1 MFFEIDPHL
10 NNRFRYIKI
19 HKAFDD
25 DTYALINKLF
35 PDIDLIDRKLM
46 TFSNNNRY
54 DLNLQ
59 HSSQFCTDE
68 NVSKIIDNMTSL
80 DFFHELCKK
89 FEIDSS
95 SYKTISRRHENK
107 LSDVIVDFQFA
118 FNIPYTSKSKSFL
131 RPPHVDS
138 SDKIFVILLYF
149 PYIHSTYNAK
159 TDFGNLI
166 LYRNS
171 TTNTFSNNAFLDV
184 EKFDEIQYQHNTGIV
199 FLNTNEA
206 IHAPLSL
213 LNHPNEHRRF
223 INIVF
228 MNKCSKN
235 NMESVFI

>member
-10 NNRFRYIKI
+10 NNQFRYIKI
-19 HKAFDD
+19 SKAFDD
-25 DTYALINKLF
+25 DTYVIINKLF

-46 TFSNNNRY
+46 TFSNKNRY

-59 HSSQFCTDE
+59 HSLQFCTDE
-68 NVSKIIDNMTSL
+68 NMLKLINYMTSL
-80 DFFHELCKK
+80 EFFHKLCKY

-118 FNIPYTSKSKSFL
+118 FNVPYTLKSKSFL
-131 RPPHVDS
+131 RPPHIDTP
-138 SDKIFVILLYF
+138 DKLFVILLYF
-149 PYIHSTYNAK
+149 PYIDSTYNDK

-171 TTNTFSNNAFLDV
+171 TTNTFMNSAFLDV
-184 EKFDEIQYQHNTGIV
+184 EQFDEIQYQHNTGIV
-199 FLNTNEA
+199 FLNTNDA

-213 LNHPNEHRRF
+213 VNHPNEHRRF

-228 MNKCSKN
+228 MKSYGTC
-235 NMESVFI
+235 